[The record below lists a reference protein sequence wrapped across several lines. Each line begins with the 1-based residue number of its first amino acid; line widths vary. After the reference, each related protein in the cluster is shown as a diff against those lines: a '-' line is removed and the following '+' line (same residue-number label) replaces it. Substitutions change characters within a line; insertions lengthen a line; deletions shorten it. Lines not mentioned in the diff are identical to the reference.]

1 METYNQRGDI
11 CSGAIFAILR
21 IRFYDNFW
29 LLVAVAPS
37 PSPCAN
43 KSVSILIFAFKSAL
57 LCSSMAEE
65 VL

>member
-1 METYNQRGDI
+1 METYNQRGNI

-29 LLVAVAPS
+29 LLVAVAPL
-37 PSPCAN
+37 PCAN
-43 KSVSILIFAFKSAL
+43 ILIFAFKSAL
-57 LCSSMAEE
+57 PCSSMAEE

>member
-1 METYNQRGDI
+1 METYNQRGNI

-29 LLVAVAPS
+29 LLVAVA